1 MADILDGLNKA
12 KDVLQDLGGK
22 AVDGAKDLYEK
33 AKPTVE
39 DTFDKVSDGAK
50 DLYEKAKPGLENAFD
65 KMADGAK
72 DVMEKV
78 SGGAKNLAEK
88 AGGEGEN
95 EPDLKAQILEEVK
108 TQVAQMREAA
118 ATGTDPIHDYIQNKY
133 ARAEEKP
140 EEVETDDAQTLEQ
153 AATDAAQAA
162 EKAENAARD
171 ALNTLGANLDDLA
184 EKVRNDVEDDQ

>member
-50 DLYEKAKPGLENAFD
+50 DLYEKAKPGLESAFD

-88 AGGEGEN
+88 ARGEEEGEQ
-95 EPDLKAQILEEVK
+95 DLKAQILDEVK
-108 TQVAQMREAA
+108 AQVAQMREAA
-118 ATGTDPIHDYIQNKY
+118 ATGTDSIHDYIQNKY
-133 ARAEEKP
+133 ARTEEKP
-140 EEVETDDAQTLEQ
+140 EEKE
-153 AATDAAQAA
+153 
-162 EKAENAARD
+162 
-171 ALNTLGANLDDLA
+171 
-184 EKVRNDVEDDQ
+184 